1 MEDGSIVNQIPVDF
15 CRSQH
20 HIGTGVPVKGK
31 GAVSLAVKLYEGKGR
46 GNLFVN
52 HQTGHINAAFHKGLA
67 EKIAKS
73 VFADFSLEPGKY
85 RVLVFNQ
92 STTEFG
98 TLEFQG
104 MDSYE
109 TARAVVLHTTSRW
122 YSRGDGE
129 QIGVE
134 PEWLASD
141 KLDEFD
147 VSGDYS
153 EATLTPRNVLSHIQ
167 VNVKVP
173 GIGNLYSARGSLT
186 GISDGFLLGQGKP
199 LQSKVTYLLESWT
212 KTIDKNDATLGTLK
226 TSFKCFGLP
235 ETAHLDAEN
244 NKLSFSALLIDKKTQ
259 VDYQFAVGDKFKED
273 ENSSELGYFSSLHVD
288 VELPEPL
295 PDVKP
300 SEGSSGGFD
309 VTIKDWG
316 KPEDIDIEL

>member
-1 MEDGSIVNQIPVDF
+1 MTNDIT
-15 CRSQH
+15 H
-20 HIGTGVPVKGK
+20 
-31 GAVSLAVKLYEGKGR
+31 
-46 GNLFVN
+46 
-52 HQTGHINAAFHKGLA
+52 
-67 EKIAKS
+67 
-73 VFADFSLEPGKY
+73 ADFSLEPGKY
-85 RVLVFNQ
+85 HVLVFNQ

-98 TLEFQG
+98 TLDFLG

-122 YSRGDGE
+122 YSRGDNE

-147 VSGDYS
+147 VSGDFS
-153 EATLTPRNVLSHIQ
+153 EVTLTPRNVLSHIQ

-173 GIGNLYSARGSLT
+173 SIGNLYSARGSLT
-186 GISDGFLLGQGKP
+186 DISEGFLLGQGKP

-244 NKLSFSALLIDKKTQ
+244 NKLSLSALLIDKKTQ
-259 VDYQFAVGDKFKED
+259 VDYQFAVGDKFKKD
-273 ENSSELGYFSSLHVD
+273 DNSSGLGYIVSLHVD
-288 VELPEPL
+288 VEVPPLPE
-295 PDVKP
+295 VKP

-316 KPEDIDIEL
+316 KPEDIDMEL